1 MKKLLS
7 FVLLFSVSMIHAQ
20 EIKPSY
26 ELAGDQVKVTYY
38 FENGA
43 IHKQGFFKNKKLSG
57 KWLQFDQKGNK
68 VTSGFYKDGKKV
80 GTWFQWTNN
89 KLREI
94 NYDNNIIKSVSIWRE
109 DTKLAIHR

>member
-1 MKKLLS
+1 MKVLLL
-7 FVLLFSVSMIHAQ
+7 FVLLFSFSMINAQ
-20 EIKPSY
+20 EVKPSY

-38 FENGA
+38 FEDGA
-43 IHKQGFFKNKKLSG
+43 IYKQGFFKDKKLSG

-68 VTSGFYKDGKKV
+68 VASGFYKDGKKV

-109 DTKLAIHR
+109 DTKLALNR